1 METGTYA
8 FISYSTQNQSHA
20 DAVRRIFTE
29 QGIPNWMAPYDIPSG
44 SKYAAELNK
53 ALKNCGCLVLLLSDA
68 SQNSEHVDKEVERAI
83 AYKKPIV
90 PIQIEELILNDS
102 FEYYIGNCQI
112 IAVPEIRMDNRELQR
127 VLDGVRSFVGAAPAH
142 QPVVL
147 QESPEE
153 WYQKGQAFYDE
164 KNFTEAIK
172 WFRKAAEQGHAAAQ
186 YNLGYCFDNSI
197 GVDRDRAETDKW
209 YRKAAEQGHAKAQYK
224 LAGLYERD
232 FDFSLGRDLIALEE
246 ARKWCHKAAENGNP
260 DAASHLGWWY
270 EFGLCRTPSNYIE
283 ALKWYRRAQ
292 ELGKENLDDTIAR
305 LEAFIQQGELASNG
319 KRNPFL

>member
-1 METGTYA
+1 MEAGTYA

-112 IAVPEIRMDNRELQR
+112 IAVPELRMDSGELQR
-127 VLDGVRSFVGAAPAH
+127 VLDGVRSFVGAAPAPVAAKPVTVPAP
-142 QPVVL
+142 QPAVS
-147 QESPEE
+147 QEALKQMFRKGFSLVANKNLTEGYMLLHKAAELGYVEAQWELGSLLLCGIFGLPKDEFE
-153 WYQKGQAFYDE
+153 AFKWFQKG
-164 KNFTEAIK
+164 
-172 WFRKAAEQGHAAAQ
+172 AEQGHASSQCSLGLCYRNGLGVTRDEIEAIKWTRKAVEQDDAVAQ
-186 YNLGYCFDNSI
+186 FHLGVCYEEGC
-197 GVDRDRAETDKW
+197 GVKADPEEAWKW
-209 YRKAAEQGHAKAQYK
+209 YRKAAENGSMQAK
-224 LAGLYERD
+224 
-232 FDFSLGRDLIALEE
+232 
-246 ARKWCHKAAENGNP
+246 HKMR
-260 DAASHLGWWY
+260 
-270 EFGLCRTPSNYIE
+270 C
-283 ALKWYRRAQ
+283 K
-292 ELGKENLDDTIAR
+292 
-305 LEAFIQQGELASNG
+305 
-319 KRNPFL
+319 